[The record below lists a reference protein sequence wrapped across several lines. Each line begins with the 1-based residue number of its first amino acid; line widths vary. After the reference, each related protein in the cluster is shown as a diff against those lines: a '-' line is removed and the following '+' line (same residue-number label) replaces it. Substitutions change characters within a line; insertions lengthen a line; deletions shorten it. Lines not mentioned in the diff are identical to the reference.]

1 MSSQSCNCS
10 TPYKEAPQYLHVAI
24 GVVIVI
30 VLIFTLQHILNG
42 AALISLVIFNLI
54 FLLLTFPLKGPLW
67 CKIVWLALGNV
78 VGILWGLIR
87 LSFSLVLEPDF
98 YESLNFFLN
107 HIIDFLWIVPIWS
120 LALSSLSI
128 AKRRKKSIEDQ

>member
-1 MSSQSCNCS
+1 MSSQPSSCS